1 MNSKGKIVTL
11 QIGWKRGIPKTIVS
25 AVRIETDWGI
35 MGDAHAGKW
44 ARQISLFALESLK
57 KVPPSRWEQCQ
68 ENHLTENIT
77 MIGLP
82 LDYLQPGAL
91 LKLGTEVI
99 LRIES
104 IGKEH
109 YVEEGRSY
117 IISREGRFCTVL
129 RGGIV
134 TQGDSIQIMTTS
146 KYEESL
152 RH

>member
-1 MNSKGKIVTL
+1 MNSEGKIISL
-11 QIGWKRGIPKTIVS
+11 QLGWRKGIPKSFVS
-25 AVRIETDWGI
+25 RVQIETDWGI

-68 ENHLTENIT
+68 ENHFTENMTIS
-77 MIGLP
+77 GLP
-82 LDYLQPGAL
+82 LDHLQPGTL

-134 TQGDSIQIMTTS
+134 TRGDNIQIITTS